1 MTSRQ
6 SNQFPIPEGFP
17 EILHDF
23 AKEVVRYQ
31 PNDIYDFSIQYFN
44 CLENE
49 IPLQYIPGGSSNIEH
64 KEEIKQEKSVED
76 EKQINDNQINEINNI
91 NNDNVNESVHSSIG
105 KEESAREFV
114 DDVFKK
120 SFHYVKNSQEFKDKE
135 NENENQNE
143 NENENQNEEDE
154 KSKKSK
160 TKSMEENNLINENM
174 ILNSENN
181 NERGNE
187 ENVILGQTIMNTQ
200 GSETNSR
207 AFSSSSIS
215 NNSELRRTAHQF
227 IGDVFRNGNEELKK
241 NKDNI

>member
-64 KEEIKQEKSVED
+64 KEEIKQEKRVED
-76 EKQINDNQINEINNI
+76 AKQINENQINEINNI

-120 SFHYVKNSQEFKDKE
+120 SFHYVKTSQENQDKE
-135 NENENQNE
+135 NENEN
-143 NENENQNEEDE
+143 EEDE
-154 KSKKSK
+154 KSKNENPE
-160 TKSMEENNLINENM
+160 MEENNLINENM

>member
-64 KEEIKQEKSVED
+64 KEEIKQEKTVED
-76 EKQINDNQINEINNI
+76 EKQINENQINEFNNV
-91 NNDNVNESVHSSIG
+91 NNDNVNESVQSSIG

-120 SFHYVKNSQEFKDKE
+120 SFHYVKNSQEFNE
-135 NENENQNE
+135 NENENEKQ

-160 TKSMEENNLINENM
+160 TESMEENNLINENM

-187 ENVILGQTIMNTQ
+187 ENVMLGQTIMNTQ

-207 AFSSSSIS
+207 PITSISIS

>member
-1 MTSRQ
+1 MSSRQ

-64 KEEIKQEKSVED
+64 KEEIKQEKRVED
-76 EKQINDNQINEINNI
+76 EKQINENQINEINNI

-120 SFHYVKNSQEFKDKE
+120 SFHYVKTSQENQDKE
-135 NENENQNE
+135 NENEN
-143 NENENQNEEDE
+143 EEDE
-154 KSKKSK
+154 KSKNENPE
-160 TKSMEENNLINENM
+160 MEENNLINENM

-187 ENVILGQTIMNTQ
+187 ENVMLGQTIMNTQ

-207 AFSSSSIS
+207 PFSSSSIS